1 MDTIQEVVVVKPMAD
16 DPELDSTAASGGVS
30 AGLAPNDTTKSSQD
44 SSFNPYNCSSLLM
57 EEEDQ
62 QPASEDLQPASEIIE
77 LIGSERQNG
86 GGEEVAVDAD
96 VVKVLNGAGTD
107 GSDSGVEFGVTGSLN
122 ETGILQRAL
131 SNNSAGYASSCCGLE
146 EGNGVS
152 VSCNSSM
159 ISYSSDVY
167 DKTGSTI
174 LLGGGSRL
182 SNDYCASEGGSESS
196 SITGGPVS
204 SLRKGGSSTK
214 KKVAMKEPLTNRSP
228 RKSAESICSARSSSR
243 SRASSLGRSVSLN
256 LKTPPT
262 SAMNVAARERAR
274 SREKMAASTTTLS
287 GKTIVTPK
295 SNPIPAKRPPKPDS
309 LPTGLKEAS
318 PALQR
323 VTVSRTPSVTRG
335 RTPLATPT
343 DDGRWPSVGGKG
355 TTTPRSTPARGTS
368 AAPDGVSIKTRVGTL
383 ALEAKVSSPLDKFGT
398 LPRRRKERSAEDL
411 QGSSSRSASATRN
424 QNPMTTSLI
433 KKLPSAK
440 QETPTRTLPSYPK
453 LASAVKKVVQKTKIY
468 HETSV
473 QTAITCKDVEDA
485 FNGKAKDIRVDAIEQ
500 CHKQTQSD
508 IRDKEMERLEE
519 KLKKLTAEYSV
530 MLTKHSEKSQMVT
543 ALEQKLLKE
552 REEKLAAQK
561 ELQMN
566 SERVLGMLES
576 VPGGVPVETGG
587 ECDSLLMLESQLQ
600 LSGSV
605 LEKKQEEIAKLRTIC
620 RTLHADMEL
629 SLKNQE
635 ELLRQKTELEEES
648 SEMQDFLQAEKASCM
663 EALKE
668 AELEMS
674 QLRQTLAL
682 REGEIERQQEEC
694 RHLVRIGEQ
703 RRQEYLG
710 MQAKYN
716 ALESRSKDI
725 LLQQGAAVSGASVA
739 LSGLGSRLD
748 QLVEQ
753 LISSYNISEQDLEDV
768 IYHNEA
774 YTNSSSGDGSPECEQ
789 QPSSAGKYC
798 DQQQPAP
805 CATPAKSVK
814 SGDTPLSPQRGQSFI
829 AAVISAIKNATS
841 KSAAKSAS
849 VATSKERKEICGHE
863 SDSTEMLDSETEPCL
878 MMDNVLED
886 VAMPDSHSHNMVS
899 SSTRISQI
907 EMPSS
912 LESGANAMISH
923 DESLDNLSQAITN
936 RQQIELQSSIIA
948 SGRSPRRQFRQSTE
962 QRPTNGGGGGAGT
975 TNTAGDHTTASHS
988 SSLEDDENSCCGEAS
1003 IAEMPSIC
1011 EYCNAQSLVDQVIDV
1026 DNLITKLLKV
1036 LRIVQ
1041 MDNDHCI
1048 QELVVHKNKLALTN
1062 EEIQDRVKE
1071 YEELNVKLKEDLED
1085 ASQQLVARGNEL
1097 TKSKAELVSHRQ
1109 EIDKLNEDI
1118 CQLSTLCS
1126 NRQQQQNTN
1135 SSSLTINR
1143 EDIISALKLWNETD
1157 SIPEQDLIG
1166 HVVQAC
1172 NEIPKLK
1179 ARLCEKEQQLVA
1191 MQQNSATRLMTA
1203 SWHQALGEAKRQYEA
1218 IDRALE
1224 TLHSVQSIVQQSPAL
1239 VQLQRDLEETN
1250 FQSIPLVSLPTHLV
1264 NGNGGDAVAA
1274 AIDLNANQTSNANGN
1289 GSPVAAVAGLQLTQ
1303 PDIIDSTA

>member
-1 MDTIQEVVVVKPMAD
+1 MDTIQEVVASKPITSGPIPSEVVCEMGLNLSVP
-16 DPELDSTAASGGVS
+16 AAG
-30 AGLAPNDTTKSSQD
+30 NDTTKSSQD
-44 SSFNPYNCSSLLM
+44 SSFAVTDYNCSSLVG
-57 EEEDQ
+57 DQ
-62 QPASEDLQPASEIIE
+62 PGDDADKVADIIE
-77 LIGSERQNG
+77 LIGPQ
-86 GGEEVAVDAD
+86 VVDVDA
-96 VVKVLNGAGTD
+96 VKVLNGGGD
-107 GSDSGVEFGVTGSLN
+107 GSDSGVEFGGVTGSLN

-159 ISYSSDVY
+159 ISYSSDAY
-167 DKTGSTI
+167 DKTSSTI
-174 LLGGGSRL
+174 LLGGGRL

-196 SITGGPVS
+196 SVTGGPVS
-204 SLRKGGSSTK
+204 SLRKTGSITK
-214 KKVAMKEPLTNRSP
+214 KKVAMKEPLANRSP
-228 RKSAESICSARSSSR
+228 RKCVESSSSVRSSSR

-256 LKTPPT
+256 LKTPPA

-274 SREKMAASTTTLS
+274 SREKVTASS
-287 GKTIVTPK
+287 SNVGSNSKTVTTPK
-295 SNPIPAKRPPKPDS
+295 QVVQMKRPAKPDS
-309 LPTGLKEAS
+309 LPTGVKESS
-318 PALQR
+318 PAIQR
-323 VTVSRTPSVTRG
+323 VTLSRTPSVTRG
-335 RTPLATPT
+335 RTPLGTPT

-355 TTTPRSTPARGTS
+355 TTTPRSTIRAGS
-368 AAPDGVSIKTRVGTL
+368 AAPESISIKTRVGTL
-383 ALEAKVSSPLDKFGT
+383 ALEAKSSSPLDKFGT
-398 LPRRRKERSAEDL
+398 LPRRRKEKSAEDL
-411 QGSSSRSASATRN
+411 NCASPRSESVSRGEPNR
-424 QNPMTTSLI
+424 MTSSLI
-433 KKLPSAK
+433 KKLPSTK
-440 QETPTRTLPSYPK
+440 QETAQKTFPSYPK
-453 LASAVKKVVQKTKIY
+453 PSSATKKMVQKTRIY

-485 FNGKAKDIRVDAIEQ
+485 FNGKAKDIKIDAVETS
-500 CHKQTQSD
+500 HKHTQSD

-519 KLKKLTAEYSV
+519 KLKKITAEYSTL
-530 MLTKHSEKSQMVT
+530 MTKHSEKSQMVT

-561 ELQMN
+561 ELQSN

-576 VPGGVPVETGG
+576 VQGVPIETGDD
-587 ECDSLLMLESQLQ
+587 CDSLLILESQLQ
-600 LSGSV
+600 MSGSV
-605 LEKKQEEIAKLRTIC
+605 LEKKQAEIAKLQKIC
-620 RTLHADMEL
+620 RTLHNDMER

-648 SEMQDFLQAEKASCM
+648 SELQDFLQAEKASCM

-668 AELEMS
+668 AELEIS
-674 QLRQTLAL
+674 QLKQSLTQ
-682 REGEIERQQEEC
+682 RENEIDRQQEEC

-748 QLVEQ
+748 HLVEQ
-753 LISSYNISEQDLEDV
+753 LIASYNISEQDLEEV

-789 QPSSAGKYC
+789 SPNSKYQR
-798 DQQQPAP
+798 QQQQSEDSSQKS
-805 CATPAKSVK
+805 AKPDV
-814 SGDTPLSPQRGQSFI
+814 PLSPQRGHSFI

-841 KSAAKSAS
+841 KSTVSK
-849 VATSKERKEICGHE
+849 ATVGVTSCKEKKEICGHE
-863 SDSTEMLDSETEPCL
+863 SDCTEMLDSETEPCL

-886 VAMPDSHSHNMVS
+886 VTMPDSHSHNMVS

-912 LESGANAMISH
+912 LESGANLMISH

-948 SGRSPRRQFRQSTE
+948 SGRSPRFRQSCGSD
-962 QRPTNGGGGGAGT
+962 QRVTGA
-975 TNTAGDHTTASHS
+975 DHTTASHS
-988 SSLEDDENSCCGEAS
+988 SSLEDEENSCCAEAS

-1011 EYCNAQSLVDQVIDV
+1011 EYCNAQSLVDQVIEV

-1048 QELVVHKNKLALTN
+1048 QELINHKNKLALTN

-1071 YEELNVKLKEDLED
+1071 YEELNAKLSDDLKD
-1085 ASQQLVARGNEL
+1085 TSQQLVARNTEL
-1097 TKSKAELVSHRQ
+1097 AKSKQELQNHRK

-1126 NRQQQQNTN
+1126 NNQNSNNTTG
-1135 SSSLTINR
+1135 LMINR
-1143 EDIISALKLWNETD
+1143 DDVISALKLWNENEAAT
-1157 SIPEQDLIG
+1157 SETDLISN
-1166 HVVQAC
+1166 VLQAC
-1172 NEIPKLK
+1172 GEIPKLK
-1179 ARLCEKEQQLVA
+1179 ARLHEKEQQL
-1191 MQQNSATRLMTA
+1191 SALSGNLSGTSLVMTA
-1203 SWHQALGEAKRQYEA
+1203 SWHQALNEAKRQYEA

-1224 TLHSVQSIVQQSPAL
+1224 TLHSVQSIVQQTPAL
-1239 VQLQRDLEETN
+1239 MQLQRDLEETN
-1250 FQSIPLVSLPTHLV
+1250 FQAIPLVSLPTNLIHQ
-1264 NGNGGDAVAA
+1264 NGNGVAA
-1274 AIDLNANQTSNANGN
+1274 LNGSGASNGNGSCIDLNANQTAAPSNGTV
-1289 GSPVAAVAGLQLTQ
+1289 GSAVAGLQLNQ
-1303 PDIIDSTA
+1303 PDFIDSTA

>member
-1 MDTIQEVVVVKPMAD
+1 MDTIQEVLVVTKANDND
-16 DPELDSTAASGGVS
+16 DLVVGELDSTKLSDTAA
-30 AGLAPNDTTKSSQD
+30 APHETTRSSQD
-44 SSFNPYNCSSLLM
+44 SSFNVRDYDCSSLV
-57 EEEDQ
+57 ED
-62 QPASEDLQPASEIIE
+62 PAAVRDTVTDIIE
-77 LIGSERQNG
+77 LIGDGNG
-86 GGEEVAVDAD
+86 DCGDPQALVDGD
-96 VVKVLNGAGTD
+96 VVKVLNGGD
-107 GSDSGVEFGVTGSLN
+107 GSDSGVEFGGIVGSLN

-152 VSCNSSM
+152 VSCNSSV

-174 LLGGGSRL
+174 ILGSRL

-196 SITGGPVS
+196 SVTGGPVS
-204 SLRKGGSSTK
+204 SLRKPGCTTK

-228 RKSAESICSARSSSR
+228 RKSNESISSARSSSR
-243 SRASSLGRSVSLN
+243 SRTSSLGRSVSLN
-256 LKTPPT
+256 LKTPPS
-262 SAMNVAARERAR
+262 SAMNVRERAR
-274 SREKMAASTTTLS
+274 SREKIISSSVSNSKTASS
-287 GKTIVTPK
+287 PK
-295 SNPIPAKRPPKPDS
+295 PPVQAKRPTKPDS
-309 LPTGLKEAS
+309 LPTGIKEGS
-318 PALQR
+318 PAIQR
-323 VTVSRTPSVTRG
+323 ANLSRTPSLTRG
-335 RTPLATPT
+335 RTPLGTPT

-355 TTTPRSTPARGTS
+355 TIPPRSAGRAGS
-368 AAPDGVSIKTRVGTL
+368 AAPEGVSIKTRVGTL
-383 ALEAKVSSPLDKFGT
+383 ALEGKPSSPLDKFGT
-398 LPRRRKERSAEDL
+398 LPRRRRERSAEEL
-411 QGSSSRSASATRN
+411 KISSPRSDSLTRD
-424 QNPMTTSLI
+424 QNRMTTSLI
-433 KKLPSAK
+433 KKLPPTK
-440 QETPTRTLPSYPK
+440 QEITTRTLPNYPRLVGVTKK
-453 LASAVKKVVQKTKIY
+453 LIQKTKIY

-473 QTAITCKDVEDA
+473 QTAITCQDVEDA
-485 FNGKAKDIRVDAIEQ
+485 FNGKAKDIKVDAVETSQ
-500 CHKQTQSD
+500 KATQSD
-508 IRDKEMERLEE
+508 IRDKEMEKLEE
-519 KLKKLTAEYSV
+519 KLKKLTAEYSTL
-530 MLTKHSEKSQMVT
+530 MSKHSEKSQMVT

-552 REEKLAAQK
+552 REEKLAAQR
-561 ELQMN
+561 ELQNN
-566 SERVLGMLES
+566 SERVLGMLGS
-576 VPGGVPVETGG
+576 VQGVPVETGG
-587 ECDSLLMLESQLQ
+587 ECDSLLILESQLQ
-600 LSGSV
+600 MSGSV
-605 LEKKQEEIAKLRTIC
+605 LEKKQEQIIKLQTIC
-620 RTLHADMEL
+620 RTLQIDMEK

-663 EALKE
+663 DALKE
-668 AELEMS
+668 AELEVS
-674 QLRQTLAL
+674 QLRQSLAQ
-682 REGEIERQQEEC
+682 RECEIERQQEEG

-748 QLVEQ
+748 HLVEQ
-753 LISSYNISEQDLEDV
+753 LIASYNISEQDLEDV

-774 YTNSSSGDGSPECEQ
+774 YTNSSSGDGSPQCEQ
-789 QPSSAGKYC
+789 PASKHG
-798 DQQQPAP
+798 DQQQCHPQRL
-805 CATPAKSVK
+805 
-814 SGDTPLSPQRGQSFI
+814 DTTQKASQYEAPLSPQRGHSFI

-841 KSAAKSAS
+841 KSAVLKSSAS
-849 VATSKERKEICGHE
+849 GAASKEKKETCGHE

-912 LESGANAMISH
+912 LESGANVMISH

-948 SGRSPRRQFRQSTE
+948 SGRSPRFRQSCGAE
-962 QRPTNGGGGGAGT
+962 QRAVVGT
-975 TNTAGDHTTASHS
+975 EPTTASHS
-988 SSLEDDENSCCGEAS
+988 SSLEDQDNSCCAEAS
-1003 IAEMPSIC
+1003 VAEMPSIC

-1048 QELVVHKNKLALTN
+1048 QELISHKNKLALTN

-1071 YEELNVKLKEDLED
+1071 YEELNEKLKDDLKD
-1085 ASQQLVARGNEL
+1085 ASQQLVSRGNEIA
-1097 TKSKAELVSHRQ
+1097 KSKAELQSHRT

-1126 NRQQQQNTN
+1126 NNRN
-1135 SSSLTINR
+1135 SSCSGLVINR
-1143 EDIISALKLWNETD
+1143 EDIMSALKMWNEND
-1157 SIPEQDLIG
+1157 SIMEKDLINN
-1166 HVVQAC
+1166 VVQAC

-1179 ARLCEKEQQLVA
+1179 AMLCEKEQQLA
-1191 MQQNSATRLMTA
+1191 SLTRSGVDKTGPSLMMTA
-1203 SWHQALGEAKRQYEA
+1203 SWHQALSEAKRQYEA

-1224 TLHSVQSIVQQSPAL
+1224 TLHSIQSIVHETPVL
-1239 VQLQRDLEETN
+1239 MQLQRDLEETN
-1250 FQSIPLVSLPTHLV
+1250 FQALPLVSLPTHLV
-1264 NGNGGDAVAA
+1264 AHQNGNGMASAA
-1274 AIDLNANQTSNANGN
+1274 ACIDLNANQTTVTTSSINGVSNGN
-1289 GSPVAAVAGLQLTQ
+1289 VSAAAGLQLSQ

>member
-1 MDTIQEVVVVKPMAD
+1 
-16 DPELDSTAASGGVS
+16 
-30 AGLAPNDTTKSSQD
+30 
-44 SSFNPYNCSSLLM
+44 
-57 EEEDQ
+57 
-62 QPASEDLQPASEIIE
+62 
-77 LIGSERQNG
+77 
-86 GGEEVAVDAD
+86 
-96 VVKVLNGAGTD
+96 
-107 GSDSGVEFGVTGSLN
+107 
-122 ETGILQRAL
+122 
-131 SNNSAGYASSCCGLE
+131 
-146 EGNGVS
+146 
-152 VSCNSSM
+152 
-159 ISYSSDVY
+159 
-167 DKTGSTI
+167 
-174 LLGGGSRL
+174 
-182 SNDYCASEGGSESS
+182 
-196 SITGGPVS
+196 
-204 SLRKGGSSTK
+204 
-214 KKVAMKEPLTNRSP
+214 
-228 RKSAESICSARSSSR
+228 
-243 SRASSLGRSVSLN
+243 
-256 LKTPPT
+256 
-262 SAMNVAARERAR
+262 
-274 SREKMAASTTTLS
+274 
-287 GKTIVTPK
+287 
-295 SNPIPAKRPPKPDS
+295 
-309 LPTGLKEAS
+309 
-318 PALQR
+318 
-323 VTVSRTPSVTRG
+323 
-335 RTPLATPT
+335 
-343 DDGRWPSVGGKG
+343 
-355 TTTPRSTPARGTS
+355 
-368 AAPDGVSIKTRVGTL
+368 
-383 ALEAKVSSPLDKFGT
+383 
-398 LPRRRKERSAEDL
+398 
-411 QGSSSRSASATRN
+411 
-424 QNPMTTSLI
+424 MTTSLI
-433 KKLPSAK
+433 KKLPSSK
-440 QETPTRTLPSYPK
+440 QETPTRTLPNYPK
-453 LASAVKKVVQKTKIY
+453 LASAVKKVTQKTKIY

-500 CHKQTQSD
+500 CHKHTQSD

-519 KLKKLTAEYSV
+519 KLKKLTAEYSA

-576 VPGGVPVETGG
+576 CPGAGALPVETGG

-668 AELEMS
+668 AETEMS
-674 QLRQTLAL
+674 QLRQTLAA
-682 REGEIERQQEEC
+682 RESEIERQQEEC

-748 QLVEQ
+748 HLVEQ
-753 LISSYNISEQDLEDV
+753 LIASYNISEQDLEDV

-789 QPSSAGKYC
+789 QQPVGV
-798 DQQQPAP
+798 QQP
-805 CATPAKSVK
+805 CTTPAKSAK
-814 SGDTPLSPQRGQSFI
+814 NAADMPLSPQRGQSFI

-841 KSAAKSAS
+841 KSAAAKSTAS
-849 VATSKERKEICGHE
+849 VAHSKERKEICGHE

-912 LESGANAMISH
+912 LESGANMMISH

-962 QRPTNGGGGGAGT
+962 QRPSNGQSAGNAT
-975 TNTAGDHTTASHS
+975 TTAGDHTTASHS

-1071 YEELNVKLKEDLED
+1071 YEDLNVKLREDLAD
-1085 ASQQLVARGNEL
+1085 ASQQLVVRGNEL
-1097 TKSKAELVSHRQ
+1097 TKSKAELASHRQ

-1126 NRQQQQNTN
+1126 NKQQQQQQQNTN
-1135 SSSLTINR
+1135 NASILTINR
-1143 EDIISALKLWNETD
+1143 AEVISALKLWNENDD

-1179 ARLCEKEQQLVA
+1179 ARLCEKEQQLAA
-1191 MQQNSATRLMTA
+1191 MQQSSATRLMTA

-1224 TLHSVQSIVQQSPAL
+1224 TLHSVQSVVQQSPAL
-1239 VQLQRDLEETN
+1239 LQLQRDLEETN
-1250 FQSIPLVSLPTHLV
+1250 FASIPLVSLPTHLV
-1264 NGNGGDAVAA
+1264 NGNGVSAAAA
-1274 AIDLNANQTSNANGN
+1274 AIDLNANQTNGNSNGN
-1289 GSPVAAVAGLQLTQ
+1289 GSPVVAGLQLTQ